1 MQFYFNETASSMQ
14 RPLLK
19 YNNNSI
25 VFLKKRY
32 SGCKKY
38 QDEQMFVDGKNIHF
52 TCSNCRSNN
61 KICKKQARDLLQ
73 PESEIQLVEFE
84 ELTDELL
91 ITMDQYID
99 LCDKENENLHEPG
112 FEFEIAINIHSL
124 SEDPKT
130 IANIII
136 EAIQN
141 ADDYKW
147 MYVY

>member
-1 MQFYFNETASSMQ
+1 MQ
-14 RPLLK
+14 RTLSAC
-19 YNNNSI
+19 NNSN
-25 VFLKKRY
+25 VALLKKRC
-32 SGCKKY
+32 SGCKKD
-38 QDEQMFVDGKNIHF
+38 QDERMFIDGEIIRS

-61 KICKKQARDLLQ
+61 KIRKNQSRNLSQ
-73 PESEIQLVEFE
+73 PESEKQLVEFE

-91 ITMDQYID
+91 IAIDQYID
-99 LCDKENENLHEPG
+99 LYDKENKENSNLCESG

-130 IANIII
+130 MADIII

-147 MYVY
+147 KYVY

>member
-1 MQFYFNETASSMQ
+1 MQGTLSAC
-14 RPLLK
+14 
-19 YNNNSI
+19 NNNI
-25 VFLKKRY
+25 DLLKKRC
-32 SGCKKY
+32 SGCKKD
-38 QDEQMFVDGKNIHF
+38 QDEQMFVDGETVCA
-52 TCSNCRSNN
+52 TCFNCRSSN
-61 KICKKQARDLLQ
+61 KTRKKQSRNLSQ
-73 PESEIQLVEFE
+73 SESEIQLVEFE

-91 ITMDQYID
+91 IAIDQYID
-99 LCDKENENLHEPG
+99 LCDKENKENSNLCESG

-147 MYVY
+147 MYIY

>member
-1 MQFYFNETASSMQ
+1 MFIDEKTV
-14 RPLLK
+14 R
-19 YNNNSI
+19 SI
-25 VFLKKRY
+25 
-32 SGCKKY
+32 
-38 QDEQMFVDGKNIHF
+38 
-52 TCSNCRSNN
+52 CSNCRSSN
-61 KICKKQARDLLQ
+61 KIRKKQSRDSSQL
-73 PESEIQLVEFE
+73 ESEKQLIEFE

-91 ITMDQYID
+91 ITMSRYID
-99 LCDKENENLHEPG
+99 LYNNNKENKENLNLHESG

-124 SEDPKT
+124 SEDSKM